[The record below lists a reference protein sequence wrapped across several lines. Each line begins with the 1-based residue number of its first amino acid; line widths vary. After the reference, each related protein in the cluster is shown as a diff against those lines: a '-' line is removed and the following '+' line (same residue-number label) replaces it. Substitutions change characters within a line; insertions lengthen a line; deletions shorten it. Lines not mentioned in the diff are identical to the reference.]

1 MKTFKLLLGLMIFF
15 TMIHGLSAQTPYK
28 IVAEKLN
35 VRSSPSAQ
43 ASILGTLNKG
53 EIVMVSGVTNGWVSF
68 PFRDKVGYAS
78 LFTVKKVDPS
88 ELPQT
93 ETDPNNPTTTH
104 QVEDSSVTSAAKAT
118 NDEMGDT
125 LVYQDNSINDAEK
138 EKTKKRKSGFM
149 EFGYSGGTFK
159 EAKETGSYGMSLTYL
174 PWEVA
179 SDLYLG
185 LRVQPFAFNYG
196 LVDSEFATD
205 VIRFGPAV
213 GYYIAQNIVMTMSYD
228 IMCAFGFGG
237 SDTKAVWGMS
247 ISPALY
253 IGKRGL
259 YLGPQFTKS
268 FKGGG
273 KMNTGFRI
281 GFFI

>member
-1 MKTFKLLLGLMIFF
+1 MKTLKLFIGIMFLFV
-15 TMIHGLSAQTPYK
+15 MIHDLSAQTPYK
-28 IVAEKLN
+28 IMAERLN
-35 VRSSPSAQ
+35 VRSTPSAQ
-43 ASILGTLNKG
+43 SSILGILNKG
-53 EIVMVSGVTNGWVSF
+53 EIVMVTEVSKGWVSF
-68 PFRDKVGYAS
+68 PFQGKVGYAS
-78 LFTVKKVDPS
+78 LFTVKKVDSS
-88 ELPQT
+88 ELPQA
-93 ETDPNNPTTTH
+93 ETVPTHPATGH
-104 QVEDSSVTSAAKAT
+104 QAEEPSVTPVAKAA
-118 NDEMGDT
+118 NNEMTDT
-125 LVYQDNSINDAEK
+125 LVYQDVSTNDAQK
-138 EKTKKRKSGFM
+138 EETKKRKSGFM

-205 VIRFGPAV
+205 EIRLGPAV
-213 GYYIAQNIVMTMSYD
+213 GYYISQNIVMTMSYD
-228 IMCAFGFGG
+228 IMCVFGFGG